1 MTIRWIWGPGPEP
14 ERQPRPRRTSKNQPP
29 RKENQR

>member
-1 MTIRWIWGPGPEP
+1 MTMRWIWGPGPEP